1 MPDDDLLPVP
11 AHLSVLGPET
21 VTAVLGDPDGCYVDG
36 TFGRGGHSRLLLGR
50 LGPRGRLI
58 ALDRDPQ
65 ALASGRGDAG
75 FAADPRLTLERAQ
88 FSTFDAVL
96 DRHGLA
102 SFDGLLL
109 DLGVSSPQFDDPA
122 RGFTFSGDGPLDM
135 RMDPDQGLSAREW
148 LLTASETDLAEVLKR
163 YGDER
168 FAVPIAKAIAA
179 RCRQAGAEAFQSTR
193 ELADLVAGVVRRRQK
208 GPPTGKNP
216 ATRTYQALRIHTNS
230 EVSELARTLTL
241 ALQRLAIGG
250 RLAVISFHSIEDRM
264 VKQFIARH
272 SGRSGRRDPITG
284 AAVAPL
290 LLESLGR
297 VLPAQAEIEAN
308 PRARSAVL
316 RVARKLAEPT
326 ADDLAQDLAANLE
339 AVVVTGEAA
348 ALTSRSVSSA
358 SPARFVSP
366 SRPARARRH

>member
-1 MPDDDLLPVP
+1 MPDDARSPPADHLP
-11 AHLSVLGPET
+11 VLGPET
-21 VTAVLGDPDGCYVDG
+21 VAAVVGRPDGVYLDG
-36 TFGRGGHSRLLLGR
+36 TFGRGGHTRALLDR
-50 LGPRGRLI
+50 LGSDARVIG
-58 ALDRDPQ
+58 LDRDP
-65 ALASGRGDAG
+65 AAIASGQ
-75 FAADPRLTLERAQ
+75 ADPDLGRDRRFTLVRAR

-96 DRHGLA
+96 DELGID
-102 SFDGLLL
+102 SIDGLLL

-148 LLTASETDLAEVLKR
+148 LLSATEKDIAEVLKS

-193 ELADLVAGVVRRRQK
+193 ELADLVAGVIRRRQK
-208 GPPTGKNP
+208 GPTHGKNP

-230 EVSELARTLTL
+230 EVAELARVLTL

-284 AAVAPL
+284 AALAPV

-297 VLPAQAEIEAN
+297 VLPGPAEVDTN
-308 PRARSAVL
+308 VRARSAAL
-316 RVARKLAEPT
+316 RSARKLAEPSPADL
-326 ADDLAQDLAANLE
+326 ADDLKANQS
-339 AVVVTGEAA
+339 AVVAA
-348 ALTSRSVSSA
+348 AGA
-358 SPARFVSP
+358 EA
-366 SRPARARRH
+366 